1 MTRKDLGFEWNF
13 PEKEER
19 MLTVRDVIGDLPSFE
34 AEPLDKSLKITEPS
48 FYDNKFDEI
57 KRIHKWHKPMVIAN
71 RYIECMIRT
80 PTGKT
85 AFDNE
90 VYYPKK
96 LNGERM
102 KGFKNTFKR
111 IEWDMPAPTVTM
123 QNGNIGSQE
132 NGHPGRL
139 VKEGVYSDARVL
151 SVFEIMRIMSLPDD
165 WNIPDWATDT
175 LIRAVIGEG
184 IPPLLLKKI
193 VLPLVRSE

>member
-1 MTRKDLGFEWNF
+1 M
-13 PEKEER
+13 
-19 MLTVRDVIGDLPSFE
+19 PSFE
-34 AEPLDKSLKITEPS
+34 AIPLDEKLKITESS
-48 FYDNKFDEI
+48 FYQNKYIYDKNI
-57 KRIHKWHKPMVIAN
+57 NKWHKPMVIAN
-71 RYIECMIRT
+71 RYIECMLRT

-96 LNGERM
+96 LNGEKM

-132 NGHPGRL
+132 NGHPGR
-139 VKEGVYSDARVL
+139 KIKDGVYSDARVL
-151 SVFEIMRIMSLPDD
+151 SILEIMRIMSLPDD

-175 LIRAVIGEG
+175 LIRSVIGEG
-184 IPPLLLKKI
+184 IPPVLLKKI
-193 VLPLVRSE
+193 ILQLVRSDEDAKK